1 MHRSF
6 VIVKVD
12 TMEIAYVFRS
22 KGLKFRV
29 TPAIFIR
36 TIILELYP
44 QLKILSLIYV
54 DHFQS
59 SKRSCVK
66 RT

>member
-1 MHRSF
+1 MHKSF
-6 VIVKVD
+6 VIFKVD

-22 KGLKFRV
+22 EGLKFRV

-54 DHFQS
+54 DHFQP